1 MEGNPP
7 KALAEYE
14 NHILGWVKGKISDG
28 MGILKKERSYMEY
41 ENSKKFVNGEQFP
54 LRSRAI
60 SRLSDNRLR
69 KIVLETIGALTD
81 VRPIWNYDTYNYAFK
96 NQSEVL
102 SKLARAWWKSSE
114 SDRKLQ
120 SVLTHAMCGGSGYAY
135 LRWDPEVP
143 GGGDFAVTPL
153 GPMDVIPIEPT
164 YSDSLQDW
172 RGVVVRMNLPV
183 QSVRMMYPLKQH
195 KIGTTK
201 GTWISPATRE
211 GGSMYN
217 VLSSAWATLTRGY
230 EGKQADP
237 HNTVDLFFIYLK
249 DDSINT
255 GLQPMKMGRPGTNW
269 EYEVPNL
276 GHEDPVTGEKA
287 GELEARLYPRGRL
300 IVCTQDAVCEDGPN
314 PYWHGMFPLVRFTLE
329 PLPWTLLGAAIV
341 GDLIPLQ
348 NALNEA
354 LRGLEDGM
362 SQWIRRG
369 VIADRSSIAKTT
381 LETIDTR
388 KAGMKA
394 YLNNNV
400 AGQGFQVV
408 DGPNFPTW
416 YLDFVQYLKNEMD
429 EVAGTKG
436 LQDLAKLKQMPAAD
450 TMSKYMESM
459 SPLLRVRARSM
470 EVSLGE
476 LAELLKV
483 GFFQY
488 YDQKRRFEI
497 IGPNGLTVEDF
508 DYDPD
513 TMVPDGEIDPT
524 TGKPAIPRGD
534 RAQKHHANFKFN
546 VAPNS
551 FLNVSHSEQ
560 KMLIL
565 QMFRENIMDPWS
577 LWEAMDMP
585 NTGPPPAEKI
595 QDRLIAAR
603 EQALMQ
609 GPTPELVQLEIE
621 LKKAQ
626 LMMQLQQIQMAAQ
639 QGGMPPPG
647 GEGGPPGQGGPPPG
661 EGGPPPPGGGGGSS
675 PLPGGPREGR
685 PPSGKEA
692 PQVKQQGG
700 GPSGSPPRTVVSESG

>member
-1 MEGNPP
+1 MNPP
-7 KALAEYE
+7 QALANYE

-41 ENSKKFVNGEQFP
+41 ENSKKFVNGEQYP

-81 VRPIWNYDTYNYAFK
+81 VRPIWNYETYNYAFK
-96 NQSEVL
+96 NQAEVL
-102 SKLARAWWKSSE
+102 SKLARAWWTNSAA
-114 SDRKLQ
+114 DRRIQ
-120 SVLTHAMCGGSGYAY
+120 SVLSHAMCGGSGYAY
-135 LRWDPEVP
+135 LRWDPEVH
-143 GGGDFAVTPL
+143 GGGDFEVVPL
-153 GPMDVIPIEPT
+153 GPMDVIPIEPI
-164 YSDSLQDW
+164 YSDSIQDW
-172 RGVVVRMNLPV
+172 RGVVIRQNLPV
-183 QSVRMMYPLKQH
+183 ETVRQMYPLKAH

-237 HNTVDLFFIYLK
+237 HNTVDLFFIYIK

-269 EYEVPNL
+269 EYTVPNL
-276 GHEDPVTGEKA
+276 GWEDPAGVGGKA
-287 GELEARLYPRGRL
+287 GESESRLYPRGRL

-314 PYWHGMFPLVRFTLE
+314 PYWHGMFPIVRFTLE
-329 PLPWTLLGAAIV
+329 PLPWTILGSSIV

-362 SQWIRRG
+362 AQWIRRG

-381 LETIDTR
+381 LEAIDTR
-388 KAGMKA
+388 KAGMRA

-408 DGPNFPTW
+408 DGPQFPTW
-416 YLDFVQYLKNEMD
+416 YMDFIQYLKNEMD
-429 EVAGTKG
+429 EIAGTKG
-436 LQDLAKLKQMPAAD
+436 LQEVNKLKQMPSAD
-450 TMSKYMESM
+450 TLQKYMESL

-470 EVSLGE
+470 EGSLGE
-476 LAELLKV
+476 LAEMLKV

-488 YDQKRRFEI
+488 YDQQRRFEI
-497 IGPNGLTVEDF
+497 IGPNGLVVEDF
-508 DYDPD
+508 DFDPD
-513 TMVPDGEIDPT
+513 NMVPQGELDPET
-524 TGKPAIPRGD
+524 QRPTQTRSE
-534 RAQKHHANFKFN
+534 RAEHHHANFKFN
-546 VAPNS
+546 VAPNT

-565 QMFRENIMDPWS
+565 QMFRENIMDPWT
-577 LWEAMDMP
+577 LWEAMDMA

-595 QDRLIAAR
+595 QDRIIAAR

-626 LMMQLQQIQMAAQ
+626 LMLQLQQIQMAAQ
-639 QGGMPPPG
+639 QPPAGAPPG
-647 GEGGPPGQGGPPPG
+647 GPGGA
-661 EGGPPPPGGGGGSS
+661 PPPPGGGGEGAS

-685 PPSGKEA
+685 PPSGQQA
-692 PQVKQQGG
+692 PKIEPRGG
-700 GPSGSPPRTVVSESG
+700 GASGEPSRTVVSESG